1 MEQPTDVS
9 LQPHQQ
15 RSVPSMHASLSEKQW
30 RSSAW
35 LEKAVS
41 SADLTRHEKTQ
52 LYKASTHW
60 LRHTF
65 GTRLIEKGAAPDAV
79 QSSMGHAS
87 PVTLSRYTRSS
98 AKRQF
103 SEVAKVFGE

>member
-1 MEQPTDVS
+1 
-9 LQPHQQ
+9 
-15 RSVPSMHASLSEKQW
+15 MHLPDTM
-30 RSSAW
+30 SAWARKRGCPALYQTVKRW

-41 SADLTRHEKTQ
+41 AADLPRHEKPQ

-87 PVTLSRYTRSS
+87 PVTMSRYTRSS